1 MCKPSATF
9 ACTPTPRYFTMMY
22 WLNWLYSI
30 SPTLTEYLVTLS
42 VVIVGMSRRE
52 DELVSETSDAASS
65 DLSALLDL
73 SKSRANPAL
82 VVVVAF

>member
-1 MCKPSATF
+1 
-9 ACTPTPRYFTMMY
+9 
-22 WLNWLYSI
+22 
-30 SPTLTEYLVTLS
+30 
-42 VVIVGMSRRE
+42 MSRRE

>member
-1 MCKPSATF
+1 
-9 ACTPTPRYFTMMY
+9 MMY

-30 SPTLTEYLVTLS
+30 SHTLTEYLVTLS

-82 VVVVAF
+82 VVVEAF